1 MARTPTT
8 EELLREFERIQQMGP
23 PSARSF
29 KYLDQHRRDLGY
41 GPPLENLRQ
50 KPKDPYAE
58 VRRKM
63 ELLNQRERPIT
74 LEDFPE
80 LQPKP
85 FVSSIN
91 RAPRFSNIQ
100 ENLGSLEAKHGIK
113 KIAPPNGLGSGP
125 ADRSYRGKSVE
136 QIVAEGAQPEGQ
148 TFISGPRSQPLTD
161 TEQLTQRDAPNRLP
175 SGHTRQPSQIQEE
188 TFRTAQPPTVLS
200 GIPSSQVEETQM
212 RTDPRIKQPPQQ
224 QGMLEGLLSGV
235 RGITD
240 PIFSGAKNLFEDP
253 RRMALLMGGLKMMD
267 PNSQYTV
274 DKAGNEWYSP
284 WSAPVAG
291 LGAGIQ
297 TYRTLSEP
305 RKIGFKAQE
314 EIKRKNALELEKQK
328 QTGRMELEAE
338 KLRATGGKTAKD
350 KNGRLR
356 WVTGTNAGGLVYP
369 EVTVDPES
377 MNQKQIVDT
386 ELKLSGEFNKS
397 TKIPQGQVDAYRRIE
412 AIFEDPMVDDPRAT
426 NSMVG
431 DGGWNGEQPSE
442 ATTQLRGF
450 KTADGDFFE
459 LSQGGAADLALIF
472 NFMKMLDP
480 QSVVRES
487 EFALAETT
495 GGMSESIKAQWQKL
509 LTGGRLSKEMR
520 KNIMRQARSQY
531 NSAEREMKKQYKAY
545 TKRAERYKDMG
556 IQSERALYYE
566 PYEPLI
572 ETEAFRAY
580 STHPETGKV
589 IDPDD
594 PYGIL
599 KKGEK

>member
-1 MARTPTT
+1 QKEEMIREIVENGKKLRPTAETVSPQSAPDVLPSMAPV
-8 EELLREFERIQQMGP
+8 Q
-23 PSARSF
+23 
-29 KYLDQHRRDLGY
+29 
-41 GPPLENLRQ
+41 RQ
-50 KPKDPYAE
+50 DP
-58 VRRKM
+58 
-63 ELLNQRERPIT
+63 
-74 LEDFPE
+74 
-80 LQPKP
+80 
-85 FVSSIN
+85 
-91 RAPRFSNIQ
+91 IQ
-100 ENLGSLEAKHGIK
+100 EK
-113 KIAPPNGLGSGP
+113 
-125 ADRSYRGKSVE
+125 
-136 QIVAEGAQPEGQ
+136 
-148 TFISGPRSQPLTD
+148 TFLDEP
-161 TEQLTQRDAPNRLP
+161 
-175 SGHTRQPSQIQEE
+175 
-188 TFRTAQPPTVLS
+188 PPTVLS
-200 GIPSSQVEETQM
+200 ERPAITQPTTREPWDGTPYEGNAWERDPNM
-212 RTDPRIKQPPQQ
+212 RRAFMGAKDEQGRQTHR
-224 QGMLEGLLSGV
+224 GMLEGLLGGV
-235 RGITD
+235 RSITN

-253 RRMALLMGGLKMMD
+253 QRMALLMAGLKMMD

-284 WSAPVAG
+284 WSAPVSG

-297 TYRTLSEP
+297 TYKTLSEP
-305 RKIGFKAQE
+305 RKIGFEAQE
-314 EIKRKNALELEKQK
+314 DIKRKNALELETQK

-338 KLRATGGKTAKD
+338 KNRITGGKTAKD

-356 WVTGTNAGGLVYP
+356 FVSSGKLVYP

-386 ELKLSGEFNKS
+386 ELKLSGEFDKA

-412 AIFEDPMVDDPRAT
+412 AIFEDPMIDDPRAT

-450 KTADGDFFE
+450 KTADGNFFE

-509 LTGGRLSKEMR
+509 LTGGRLSKIMR

-556 IQSERALYYE
+556 IQSERALSYN
-566 PYEPLI
+566 PYDPLI
-572 ETEAFRAY
+572 PTEAFRPY
-580 STHPETGKV
+580 HPETGEE
-589 IDPDD
+589 IDPKD
-594 PYGIL
+594 PLGIK
-599 KKGEK
+599 KKGD